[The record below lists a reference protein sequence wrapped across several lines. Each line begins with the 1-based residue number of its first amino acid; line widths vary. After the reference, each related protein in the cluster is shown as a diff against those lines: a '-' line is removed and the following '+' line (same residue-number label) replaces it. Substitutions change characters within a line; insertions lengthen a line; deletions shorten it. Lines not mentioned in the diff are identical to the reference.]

1 MQAIAARIMD
11 CVQSKNYGTAM
22 IPTEAALS
30 AELMHPNLIKT
41 FKIVLQPRVAD
52 FDHRNYSKGAGLT
65 GFSTTSPCRPCCAC
79 LHCVSVLP
87 LSKWRS

>member
-1 MQAIAARIMD
+1 MVD

-41 FKIVLQPRVAD
+41 FKIVLQPRIAD
-52 FDHRNYSKGAGLT
+52 FDHRNYSKGAGLRLLEMA
-65 GFSTTSPCRPCCAC
+65 GFR
-79 LHCVSVLP
+79 VI
-87 LSKWRS
+87 